1 MLKVL
6 RIVTLLLFVVTVGL
20 FGIFYLHD
28 KKTTDTTYPEIKIK
42 DEVLEVGI
50 KATDK
55 DLLKGVTAYDGK
67 DGDITKKIVVESIS
81 PFIEYGVCNVTYA
94 VCDSDKHV
102 VKNSR
107 NIKYVDYTPP
117 KFTMNRA
124 LVFSVDEDVDIVS
137 AVGAMDS
144 IDGNISD
151 KVVLTATD
159 YTADTVGVYTANLQA
174 TNSKGD
180 IIYLNLPL
188 HIEEVSV
195 AAPVV
200 ELKEYLMYVKKGEK
214 PDFEKNI
221 SAVSTFSGQAIKYT
235 SFINTDFDSNTPGV
249 YSVHYYITNEL
260 GYETHTILT
269 VVVEE

>member
-1 MLKVL
+1 ML
-6 RIVTLLLFVVTVGL
+6 RILRVVTLLLFVITVGL
-20 FGIFYLHD
+20 FSIFYLHN
-28 KKTTDTTYPEIKIK
+28 KKTTDNTYPEIKIK
-42 DEVLEVGI
+42 GDMIKVGI

-67 DGDITKKIVVESIS
+67 DGDITKRIIVESIS
-81 PFIEYGVCNVTYA
+81 PFVEYGVCTVTYA

-124 LVFSVDEDVDIVS
+124 LVFSMDEEVDIVS
-137 AVGAMDS
+137 AVGAVDS

-151 KVVLTATD
+151 KVVLTATN
-159 YTADTVGVYTANLQA
+159 YSSDTTGVFTANLQA

-200 ELKEYLMYVKKGEK
+200 ELKEYLMYVEKGQK

-221 SAVSTFSGQAIKYT
+221 SAVSTYSGQAIEYESKIKT
-235 SFINTDFDSNTPGV
+235 NFDSNTPGV
-249 YSVHYYITNEL
+249 YSVHYYISNEL